1 MNITYRMSRFLA
13 TIAWLGLTLFPQ
25 PMTHQPTPAP
35 QLHLHRGTFDIR
47 AARQLA
53 PTSATAAAAPGS
65 YGIVQLYGPI
75 TPADRQ
81 ALEQTGVRLLE
92 YLPDYAYL
100 VQGTDAQREAAARL
114 PQVYAY
120 TSFTLAD
127 KLAPALLRA
136 VARGDT
142 STWQVRIISWQGE
155 EGTLA
160 RKLETLGLGRQVAAD
175 ASLLLQVSRL
185 ESVRWIEPVG
195 HPRILNDRARSI
207 MNVEPVWQDH
217 QLLGAGQIVAVTD
230 SGLDTGDLNTISPD
244 FAGRIVATHIIS
256 AGGHWDDNHGHGTHV
271 AGSIAGAGVQS
282 GADPAQHDY
291 VSSFAGVAP
300 EASLAIQAFE
310 AYPDGTVLGMP
321 EDLYPLF
328 AQVYTDGARLH
339 SNSWGDYTGP
349 TSDAEAAYGGYP
361 YASQRT
367 DEFVWDH
374 PDSAIFFGAGNSGV
388 DGTPGPLGLC
398 TDGDGVIDPDSL
410 LAPGTAKNVITV
422 GATESDRSDGGLGA
436 FPWLLINL
444 CFTTQPI
451 AIDTIANNPNGMA
464 AFSSR
469 GPADDGRTKPD
480 IVAPGTNIV
489 SNRSHVA
496 GATTLWA
503 THETYPDH
511 YVYSGGT
518 SMATP
523 LVAGMGALMRE
534 WLVSQGY
541 ANPSAAAIKAAL
553 LNTTKDIAPGQY
565 GTSDAQEIPFD
576 RPNSV
581 AGWGRADLGFIA
593 APAPY
598 TLWLDDHS
606 AGVTTG
612 QMVTYTHS
620 FTHPLQVMTN
630 TQPLRVML
638 TWTDPPASLSA
649 ATQLV
654 NDLDL
659 QVVGPGGTIYYG
671 NAITSGDR
679 INNVEGVVVHNPPLG
694 RYEVMV
700 QAFNVP
706 IFGQPYALAV
716 TGPLSD
722 TPSIVNDPPVAV
734 DDSYITAEDTPLTVP
749 APGVLD
755 NDSDADGDPL
765 TAVLVSDVLTGTLAL
780 NTDGG
785 FEYTPA
791 PNYNGVVTFT
801 YQTTDTQ
808 ATSNLATVTVTVTA
822 VNDPPVAADD
832 SYITAEDTPLT
843 VPAPGVLDNDSDAD
857 GDPLT
862 AVMDSPLAGGT
873 LVYSPSISGTLLFG
887 ADGSFIY
894 TPTLGFSGV
903 VSFTYHA
910 TDGTAESN
918 IAIVEI
924 TVSERTVLLPIAMR
938 NYP

>member
-1 MNITYRMSRFLA
+1 MSITYWKNRFS
-13 TIAWLGLTLFPQ
+13 TSIAWLVLALLAATLSVLPPRPLVIAAGTALGNSAGRLILFPQ
-25 PMTHQPTPAP
+25 PMTRQPTPGP
-35 QLHLHRGTFDIR
+35 QLYLHRGTLDIR
-47 AARQLA
+47 TAQQLA
-53 PTSATAAAAPGS
+53 PTSSTAAAAPGP

-75 TPADRQ
+75 TLADRQ

-114 PQVYAY
+114 PQVYAH

-142 STWQVRIISWQGE
+142 SIWQVRIIGWRGE

-195 HPRILNDRARSI
+195 HPRILNDYARNI
-207 MNVEPVWQDH
+207 MNVEPVWQNH
-217 QLLGAGQIVAVTD
+217 QLFGKNQIIAVTD
-230 SGLDTGDLNTISPD
+230 SGLDTGDPNTISPD
-244 FAGRIVATHIIS
+244 FAGRIVATHVIS

-271 AGSIAGAGVQS
+271 AGSVAGAGVQS
-282 GADPAQHDY
+282 GANPAQHEYAD
-291 VSSFAGVAP
+291 SFAGVAP
-300 EASLAIQAFE
+300 EANLAIQAFE
-310 AYPDGTVLGMP
+310 AYPDGTVVGLP
-321 EDLYPLF
+321 EDLYSLF
-328 AQVYTDGARLH
+328 AQVYADGARLH
-339 SNSWGDYTGP
+339 TNSWGDYTGP
-349 TSDAEAAYGGYP
+349 ISDTEAAYGGYP
-361 YASQRT
+361 YGSQRT
-367 DEFVWDH
+367 DEFVWGH
-374 PDSAIFFGAGNSGV
+374 PDMAIFFGAGNAGI
-388 DGTPGPLGLC
+388 DGTPGVLGLC
-398 TDGDGVIDPDSL
+398 TNGDGVVDPDSL

-422 GATESDRSDGGLGA
+422 GATESDRSTGGLGA

-444 CFTTQPI
+444 CFAAQPI
-451 AIDTIANNPNGMA
+451 AIDPIANNPSGMA

-469 GPADDGRTKPD
+469 GPVDDGRTKPD

-489 SNRSHVA
+489 SNRSHIP

-523 LVAGMGALMRE
+523 LVAGMGALVRE
-534 WLVSQGY
+534 WLISQGY
-541 ANPSAAAIKAAL
+541 ADPSAAAVKAVL
-553 LNTTKDIAPGQY
+553 LNTTRDIAPGQY
-565 GTSDAQEIPFD
+565 GTLDAQEIPFD

-581 AGWGRADLGFIA
+581 AGWGRADLGFIN
-593 APAPY
+593 APVPFAQ
-598 TLWLDDHS
+598 WLDDHT

-612 QMVTYTHS
+612 QMITYAHSSTHS
-620 FTHPLQVMTN
+620 LQVVTN

-671 NAITSGDR
+671 NAISSGDR
-679 INNVEGVVVHNPPLG
+679 MNNVEGVVIHSPALG

-706 IFGQPYALAV
+706 IASQPYALAV
-716 TGPLSD
+716 AGPLAG
-722 TPSIVNDPPVAV
+722 TPSPVNDPPVAV
-734 DDSYITAEDTPLTVP
+734 DDTYITAEDTPLTV
-749 APGVLD
+749 
-755 NDSDADGDPL
+755 DP
-765 TAVLVSDVLTGTLAL
+765 
-780 NTDGG
+780 
-785 FEYTPA
+785 
-791 PNYNGVVTFT
+791 
-801 YQTTDTQ
+801 
-808 ATSNLATVTVTVTA
+808 
-822 VNDPPVAADD
+822 
-832 SYITAEDTPLT
+832 
-843 VPAPGVLDNDSDAD
+843 PGVLDNDSDAD

-903 VSFTYHA
+903 VSFTYHVH
-910 TDGTAESN
+910 DGTTESN
-918 IAIVEI
+918 IATVEI
-924 TVSERTVLLPIAMR
+924 MVSETAVFLPIAMR